1 MPGFNGTG
9 PFGNGPMTGRGLGPC
24 GQGRAAGYGYG
35 RGMGFGR
42 RGAGFGFGAR
52 FFGAYERP
60 YEPTL
65 EELRQQ
71 RDLLEK
77 QIESMQQQDNNNL

>member
-1 MPGFNGTG
+1 
-9 PFGNGPMTGRGLGPC
+9 MTGRGLGPC

-71 RDLLEK
+71 RDLLDK

>member
-71 RDLLEK
+71 RDLLDK
-77 QIESMQQQDNNNL
+77 QIESMQQQVNNNL